1 MKISIIGLGLIGGS
15 IAQALKSKH
24 QITGFDPDTNTQNQA
39 LKSGISIGKNLAEC
53 VKDAD
58 LVIVAA
64 PTTQS
69 ENTLKELNK
78 INFLGFVTDI
88 CSVKAPLLNAAQG
101 LNYVGSHPMAGS
113 TEAGFNSA
121 NLELFKDAPWA
132 VSITNDTKEDA
143 LLAVIKIISEL
154 GAFVVPVDPT
164 EHDESVVLSSHL
176 AHVVASAYAKSV
188 GESEFAQLAQLLA
201 GGSFRDLTRV
211 TTSPA
216 DRTAEIVWPNRKS
229 LSRVVE
235 NLGANLSKL
244 QDLLDQGSQAD
255 IEKFL
260 SSASSL
266 RAISDATLIKVKN
279 HQGNKV
285 NSNLNNL
292 VNDFLKYSKSRVI
305 ASDFDVTAEGVS
317 YLINEI

>member
-78 INFLGFVTDI
+78 INFRGFVTDI

-121 NLELFKDAPWA
+121 NSELFKDAPWA

-235 NLGANLSKL
+235 NLSENLSKL

>member
-121 NLELFKDAPWA
+121 NSELFKDAPWA

-235 NLGANLSKL
+235 NLSVNLSKL

>member
-121 NLELFKDAPWA
+121 NSELFKDAPWA

>member
-235 NLGANLSKL
+235 NLSVNLSKL

>member
-15 IAQALKSKH
+15 IAIGLKNKH
-24 QITGFDPDTNTQNQA
+24 QITGFDPDSNTQSLA
-39 LKSGISIGKNLAEC
+39 IKSGLNVSKDFASC
-53 VKDAD
+53 VKDAE

-69 ENTLKELNK
+69 EEILKELNK
-78 INFLGFVTDI
+78 LDFSGFVTDI
-88 CSVKAPLLNAAQG
+88 CSVKAPLLTAANG

-113 TEAGFNSA
+113 NESGFRSA
-121 NLELFKDAPWA
+121 DQNIFKDAPWA
-132 VSITNDTKEDA
+132 ISITSDTKQGA
-143 LLAVIKIISEL
+143 LISVISFISDL
-154 GAFVVPVDPT
+154 GAFVVPVNPI

-216 DRTAEIVWPNRKS
+216 QRTAEIVWPNRKS
-229 LSRVVE
+229 LSKVVE
-235 NLGANLSKL
+235 NLGDNLTKL
-244 QDLLDQGSQAD
+244 QNLLDKGSQAD

-260 SSASSL
+260 TEASAL
-266 RAISDATLIKVKN
+266 RTISDETLNKVKN

-285 NSNLNNL
+285 NSKFESLIR
-292 VNDFLKYSKSRVI
+292 DFLELSQKRVVT
-305 ASDFDVTAEGVS
+305 SDFKINADSVY